1 MEMECQ
7 INNMISKIYNSN
19 YAIWKVG
26 SLKNKT
32 KEEIKKEFDTK
43 LGATP
48 KYKKSVPNNNKR
60 RKILA
65 EKFKQLNPH
74 LFK

>member
-1 MEMECQ
+1 
-7 INNMISKIYNSN
+7 MISKIYNSN
-19 YAIWKVG
+19 YAIWEAG
-26 SLKNKT
+26 TLKNKS
-32 KEEIKKEFDTK
+32 KSEIKKDFDKK

-48 KYKKSVPNNNKR
+48 KYKKSVPNDNKR
-60 RKILA
+60 RKRLA